1 MNITDALIVTGLG
14 MGVVYIGLILTNL
27 MIYSFSIVPRLLERM
42 KQRRLRVK
50 SEPVVKGKPA
60 QVEPPAPPVAP
71 EVLAVITTV
80 IETEW
85 RLRTA
90 LME

>member
-1 MNITDALIVTGLG
+1 MNVTDALIVTGLG

-50 SEPVVKGKPA
+50 SEPAVHVKPA
-60 QVEPPAPPVAP
+60 QAEPPAPPVTP
-71 EVLAVITTV
+71 DILAVITTV